1 MNTNPA
7 VFALITEGIND
18 PLDKFSPMSKEFGTS
33 GACNDWSPDAGAMPA
48 ALTSAL
54 ASNSLAEARGC
65 APPPWEPPVSG
76 LSHSRCCRYF

>member
-7 VFALITEGIND
+7 VWALITEGIND

-33 GACNDWSPDAGAMPA
+33 GACNDGSLDAGAMPA
-48 ALTSAL
+48 ALTLAL

-65 APPPWEPPVSG
+65 APPPWKPPVSG
-76 LSHSRCCRYF
+76 LSQSRCCRYF